1 MKVTAR
7 EAAIRL
13 NVSYVV
19 AAGLLS
25 HLEEIGRATV
35 VEKRFHASG
44 KGKPT
49 RVYEVE
55 QDVALNFGAEDAVM
69 PVPVAVAPAAPP
81 TLEDVVESKVEER
94 MAAMERLKSAAM
106 PVAEETVVPV
116 AEETVVPVAEET
128 VVPVA
133 EETAPVEEDEDEDE
147 DEDDWSDED
156 EDEDE
161 DEDVSS
167 YSDDDDDDDDD
178 DADYDA
184 EAA

>member
-55 QDVALNFGAEDAVM
+55 QNVALDFGAEDAVM
-69 PVPVAVAPAAPP
+69 PVVPVAPAAPP

-94 MAAMERLKSAAM
+94 MAAMERLKSAAV

-133 EETAPVEEDEDEDE
+133 EETAPVEVEEDEDE

-156 EDEDE
+156 EDED
-161 DEDVSS
+161 DVSS
-167 YSDDDDDDDDD
+167 SDDDDADDDDDD

>member
-55 QDVALNFGAEDAVM
+55 QNVALDFGAEDAVM
-69 PVPVAVAPAAPP
+69 PVVPVAPAAPP

-94 MAAMERLKSAAM
+94 MAAMERLKSAA
-106 PVAEETVVPV
+106 
-116 AEETVVPVAEET
+116 VPVAEET

-133 EETAPVEEDEDEDE
+133 EETAPVEVEEDEDE

-156 EDEDE
+156 EDED
-161 DEDVSS
+161 DVSS
-167 YSDDDDDDDDD
+167 SDDDDADDDDDD